1 MWQVF
6 SGVIWQPGAAAQA
19 ALSYSAYSSSEAY
32 TEEERVMVE
41 IVEGEGKSVPALSAA
56 TTPAG
61 TPRVEVQRM
70 VEEGEEILI

>member
-1 MWQVF
+1 VLF
-6 SGVIWQPGAAAQA
+6 GSLGCSSAQA

-56 TTPAG
+56 TYHAGGHAPGGSPAHG
-61 TPRVEVQRM
+61 GG
-70 VEEGEEILI
+70 GEEILI